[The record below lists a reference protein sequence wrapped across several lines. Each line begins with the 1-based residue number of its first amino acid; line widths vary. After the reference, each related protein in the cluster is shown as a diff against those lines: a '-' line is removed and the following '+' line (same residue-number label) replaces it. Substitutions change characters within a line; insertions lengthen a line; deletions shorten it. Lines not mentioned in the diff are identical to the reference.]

1 MVRFIHSSDLHLG
14 KPFGAFPEEVRA
26 KLRSVRQD
34 AISDLAVAARKS
46 GAKYVLL
53 GGDTF
58 DAETPKPTTIRHA
71 LNAMREAED
80 LTWIMMP
87 GNHDS
92 LAASELWRILAN
104 DKPVNVQLAVDAKPL
119 ALSDSVVILPAPC
132 TVRHP
137 GRDLTEW
144 MDGANTGD
152 AIRIGLAHGGIR
164 DFRPGE
170 DLSEE
175 GGSAIIP
182 PDRAQR
188 SGLSYL
194 ALGDWHG
201 CLKISSSTWY
211 SGTPEP
217 DSFKPHEASGA
228 LLVSIE
234 SQTAPAEVTK
244 IPLGNLAWCKTT
256 LETVEG
262 EDLVQRHQLAL
273 PLHSKRG
280 STLLDITVT
289 GRAGLQDRAALEN
302 AIQQAMPDFLWH
314 VHDLSK
320 LAVLH
325 DTKDLDLI
333 DVNGALRT
341 AAENLATEI
350 NQAANEEEKK
360 TASSALARLFSY
372 AMEEE

>member
-1 MVRFIHSSDLHLG
+1 MIRFIHSSDLHLG

-34 AISDLAVAARKS
+34 AISDLAVAARKG

-58 DAETPKPTTIRHA
+58 DAETPRPTTIRHA

-80 LTWIMMP
+80 LAWIVMP

-92 LAASELWRILAN
+92 LAASELWRVLAN

-119 ALSDSVVILPAPC
+119 VLSHGVVILPAPC

-144 MDGANTGD
+144 MDEATTGD

-164 DFRPGE
+164 DFRSGE

-182 PDRAQR
+182 PDRALR

-244 IPLGNLAWCKTT
+244 APLGNLAWCKTT

-262 EDLVQRHQLAL
+262 EDLVQRHQRAL

-320 LAVLH
+320 L
-325 DTKDLDLI
+325 
-333 DVNGALRT
+333 
-341 AAENLATEI
+341 E
-350 NQAANEEEKK
+350 
-360 TASSALARLFSY
+360 SF
-372 AMEEE
+372 

>member
-1 MVRFIHSSDLHLG
+1 MFRFIHSSDLHLG
-14 KPFGAFPEEVRA
+14 KPYGAFPEEVRA

-34 AISDLAVAARKS
+34 AITGLSVAARKG

-53 GGDTF
+53 AGDTF

-71 LNAMREAED
+71 LNAMRDAED

-104 DKPVNVQLAVDAKPL
+104 DKPLNVRLAVDAKPL
-119 ALSDSVVILPAPC
+119 VLSDTIVILPAPC

-164 DFRPGE
+164 DFRSGE

-234 SQTAPAEVTK
+234 SKTAPAQVTK
-244 IPLGNLAWCKTT
+244 IPLGSLTWRKTT
-256 LETVEG
+256 LDTVEG
-262 EDLVQRHQLAL
+262 EDLVQLHQLAL
-273 PLHSKRG
+273 PLQNKRA
-280 STLLDITVT
+280 STLFDITVT

-314 VHDLSK
+314 AHDLS
-320 LAVLH
+320 
-325 DTKDLDLI
+325 
-333 DVNGALRT
+333 N
-341 AAENLATEI
+341 
-350 NQAANEEEKK
+350 
-360 TASSALARLFSY
+360 
-372 AMEEE
+372 